1 MKNSDPFKAPR
12 LKLNWS
18 RTDIEQRFGFHGGR
32 FTTANSLFTFLL
44 ALLIAGSF
52 YAALI
57 FWLRGLPKAKS
68 FCDIFLERGVPTY
81 FIVVFFCWSLAILF
95 SKWMKLRGQRAALF
109 IKPVPVDPDFVL
121 NRDTAREV
129 LLALRSNVDDTGHY
143 VLLNRVDRAISNL
156 QNIGRI
162 GDVAEILRSQAEYD
176 ENQLASSYTLVNG
189 FLWATPVFGFVGTV
203 LGLSEAVRGFGGTL
217 QGAADL
223 SVLKGS
229 LQTVTGGLGVA
240 FETTLVALV
249 CALATQ
255 LLISAMQMRESRF
268 LDECNDYCHAHII
281 SKLKL
286 SE

>member
-1 MKNSDPFKAPR
+1 MKQNDPFTKPD

-18 RTDIEQRFGFHGGR
+18 KNDIEQRFGFKGGR
-32 FTTANSLFTFLL
+32 FTTANSLFTFFIALLL
-44 ALLIAGSF
+44 AGAF
-52 YAALI
+52 YATLI
-57 FWLRGLPKAKS
+57 FWLRGMPQAKA
-68 FCDIFLERGVPTY
+68 FCDVFLERGIPTY

-95 SKWMKLRGQRAALF
+95 TKSRKLRQQRMALA

-121 NRDTAREV
+121 NRITANEV
-129 LLALRSNVDDTGHY
+129 LLRLRSIVDDTGHY
-143 VLLNRVDRAISNL
+143 VLLNRVDRALSNL

-162 GDVAEILRSQAEYD
+162 GDVSEILRTQAEYD
-176 ENQLASSYTLVNG
+176 ENQLSSSYTLVSG

-217 QGAADL
+217 QGASDL

-229 LQTVTGGLGVA
+229 LQAVTGGLGVA

-249 CALATQ
+249 CALAIQ
-255 LLISAMQMRESRF
+255 LLLSAMQMRESRF
-268 LDECNDYCHAHII
+268 LDECNDYCHAYII

-286 SE
+286 TE

>member
-1 MKNSDPFKAPR
+1 MKNTDPFDKTD
-12 LKLNWS
+12 LKLNW
-18 RTDIEQRFGFHGGR
+18 TKNDIEQRFGFHGGR
-32 FTTANSLFTFLL
+32 FTTANSIFTFIMALLL
-44 ALLIAGSF
+44 AGAF
-52 YAALI
+52 YATLV
-57 FWLRGLPKAKS
+57 FWLRGIPQAKS
-68 FCDIFLERGVPTY
+68 FCDIFLERGIPTY
-81 FIVVFFCWSLAILF
+81 FIVVFFCWSLSILF
-95 SKWMKLRGQRAALF
+95 VKGSKLREQRRALT

-121 NRDTAREV
+121 NRETANEV
-129 LLALRSNVDDTGHY
+129 LLRLRSIVDNTGHY
-143 VLLNRVDRAISNL
+143 VLLNRVDRALSNL

-162 GDVAEILRSQAEYD
+162 GDVSEILRSQAEYD
-176 ENQLASSYTLVNG
+176 ENQLSSSFTLLNG
-189 FLWATPVFGFVGTV
+189 FLWSTPVFGFVGTV

-217 QGAADL
+217 QGASDL

-286 SE
+286 TA

>member
-1 MKNSDPFKAPR
+1 MKNTDPFDKAD
-12 LKLNWS
+12 LKLNW
-18 RTDIEQRFGFHGGR
+18 TKNDIEQRFGFHGGR
-32 FTTANSLFTFLL
+32 FTTANSLFTFIMALLL
-44 ALLIAGSF
+44 AGTF
-52 YAALI
+52 YASLI
-57 FWLRGLPKAKS
+57 FWLRGIPQAKA
-68 FCDIFLERGVPTY
+68 FCDIFLERGIPTY
-81 FIVVFFCWSLAILF
+81 FIVVFFCWSLSILF
-95 SKWMKLRGQRAALF
+95 VKGSKLRQQRRALT

-121 NRDTAREV
+121 NRETANEV
-129 LLALRSNVDDTGHY
+129 LLRLRSIVDNTGNY
-143 VLLNRVDRAISNL
+143 VLLNRVDRALSNL

-162 GDVAEILRSQAEYD
+162 GDVSEILRSQAEYD
-176 ENQLASSYTLVNG
+176 ENQLSSSFTLLNG
-189 FLWATPVFGFVGTV
+189 FLWSTPVFGFVGTV

-217 QGAADL
+217 QGASDL

-286 SE
+286 TA

>member
-1 MKNSDPFKAPR
+1 MKNTDPFDKTD
-12 LKLNWS
+12 LKLNW
-18 RTDIEQRFGFHGGR
+18 TKNDIEQRFGFHGGR
-32 FTTANSLFTFLL
+32 FTTANSIFTFIM
-44 ALLIAGSF
+44 ALLLAGSF
-52 YAALI
+52 YATLV
-57 FWLRGLPKAKS
+57 FWLRGIPQAKS
-68 FCDIFLERGVPTY
+68 FCDIFLERGIPTY
-81 FIVVFFCWSLAILF
+81 FIVIFFCWSLSILF
-95 SKWMKLRGQRAALF
+95 VKGSKLREQRRALT

-121 NRDTAREV
+121 NRETANEV
-129 LLALRSNVDDTGHY
+129 LLRLRSIVDNTGHY
-143 VLLNRVDRAISNL
+143 VLLNRVDRALSNL

-162 GDVAEILRSQAEYD
+162 GDVSEILRSQAEYD
-176 ENQLASSYTLVNG
+176 ENQLSSSFTLLNG
-189 FLWATPVFGFVGTV
+189 FLWSTPVFGFVGTV

-217 QGAADL
+217 QGASDL

-286 SE
+286 TA

>member
-1 MKNSDPFKAPR
+1 MKNTDPFDKTD
-12 LKLNWS
+12 LKLNW
-18 RTDIEQRFGFHGGR
+18 TKNDIEQRFGFHGGR
-32 FTTANSLFTFLL
+32 FTTANSIFTFIMALLL
-44 ALLIAGSF
+44 AGAF
-52 YAALI
+52 YATLV
-57 FWLRGLPKAKS
+57 FWLRGIPQAKS
-68 FCDIFLERGVPTY
+68 FCEIFLERGIPTY
-81 FIVVFFCWSLAILF
+81 FIVVFFCWSLSILF
-95 SKWMKLRGQRAALF
+95 VKGSKLREQRRALS

-121 NRDTAREV
+121 NRETANEV
-129 LLALRSNVDDTGHY
+129 LLRLRSIVDNTGHY
-143 VLLNRVDRAISNL
+143 VLLNRVDRALSNL

-162 GDVAEILRSQAEYD
+162 GDVSEILRSQAEYD
-176 ENQLASSYTLVNG
+176 ENQLSSSFTLLNG
-189 FLWATPVFGFVGTV
+189 FLWSTPVFGFVGTV

-217 QGAADL
+217 QGASDL

-255 LLISAMQMRESRF
+255 LLISAIQMRESRF

-286 SE
+286 TA

>member
-1 MKNSDPFKAPR
+1 MTQNDPFKKPD

-18 RTDIEQRFGFHGGR
+18 RNDIEQRFGFHGGR
-32 FTTANSLFTFLL
+32 FTTANSLFTFFL
-44 ALLIAGSF
+44 ALLLAGGF
-52 YAALI
+52 YATLI
-57 FWLRGLPKAKS
+57 FWLRGIPQAKA
-68 FCDIFLERGVPTY
+68 FCDVFLERGIPTY

-95 SKWMKLRGQRAALF
+95 VKSRKLRQQRLALT

-121 NRDTAREV
+121 NRTTANEV
-129 LLALRSNVDDTGHY
+129 LLRLRSIVDDTGNY
-143 VLLNRVDRAISNL
+143 VLLNRVDRALSNL

-162 GDVAEILRSQAEYD
+162 GDVSEILRTQAEYD
-176 ENQLASSYTLVNG
+176 ENQLSSSYTLVSG

-217 QGAADL
+217 QGATDL
-223 SVLKGS
+223 NVLKGS
-229 LQTVTGGLGVA
+229 LQVVTGGLGVA

-255 LLISAMQMRESRF
+255 LLLSAMQMRESRF
-268 LDECNDYCHAHII
+268 LDECNDYCHANII

-286 SE
+286 TE

>member
-1 MKNSDPFKAPR
+1 MKKSDPFIKPD

-18 RTDIEQRFGFHGGR
+18 KNDIEQRFGFSGGR
-32 FTTANSLFTFLL
+32 FTTANSVFTFFMALLL
-44 ALLIAGSF
+44 AGGF
-52 YAALI
+52 YAILI
-57 FWLRGLPKAKS
+57 FWLRGVAQAKA
-68 FCDIFLERGVPTY
+68 FCDMFLERGIPTY

-95 SKWMKLRGQRAALF
+95 TKSRKLRQQRMALA
-109 IKPVPVDPDFVL
+109 IKPVPIDPDFVL
-121 NRDTAREV
+121 NRTTANDV
-129 LLALRSNVDDTGHY
+129 LLRLRAIVDDTGNY
-143 VLLNRVDRAISNL
+143 VLLNRVDRALSNL

-162 GDVAEILRSQAEYD
+162 GDVSEILRTQAEYD
-176 ENQLASSYTLVNG
+176 ENQLSSSYTLVNG

-203 LGLSEAVRGFGGTL
+203 LGLSQAVRGFGGTL

-229 LQTVTGGLGVA
+229 LQAVTGGLGVA

-255 LLISAMQMRESRF
+255 LLLSAMQMRESKF

-286 SE
+286 TE

>member
-1 MKNSDPFKAPR
+1 MKNTDPFDKTD
-12 LKLNWS
+12 LKLNW
-18 RTDIEQRFGFHGGR
+18 TKNDIEQRFGFHGGR
-32 FTTANSLFTFLL
+32 FTTANSVFTFIMALLL
-44 ALLIAGSF
+44 AGAF
-52 YAALI
+52 YATLV
-57 FWLRGLPKAKS
+57 FWLRGIPQAKS
-68 FCDIFLERGVPTY
+68 FCDIFLERGIPTY
-81 FIVVFFCWSLAILF
+81 FIVIFFCWSLSILF
-95 SKWMKLRGQRAALF
+95 VKGSKLRQQRRALT

-121 NRDTAREV
+121 NRETANEV
-129 LLALRSNVDDTGHY
+129 LLRLRSIVDNTGHY
-143 VLLNRVDRAISNL
+143 VLLNRVDRALSNL

-162 GDVAEILRSQAEYD
+162 GDVSEILRSQAEYD
-176 ENQLASSYTLVNG
+176 ENQLSSSFTLLNG
-189 FLWATPVFGFVGTV
+189 FLWSTPVFGFVGTV

-217 QGAADL
+217 QGASDL

-229 LQTVTGGLGVA
+229 LTTVTGGLGVA

-286 SE
+286 TA

>member
-1 MKNSDPFKAPR
+1 MKKNDPFNKID

-18 RTDIEQRFGFHGGR
+18 KKDIEQRFGFHGGR
-32 FTTANSLFTFLL
+32 FTTANSLFTFIL
-44 ALLIAGSF
+44 ALLLAGAF
-52 YAALI
+52 YSALI
-57 FWLRGLPKAKS
+57 FGLRGVPDAKA

-95 SKWMKLRGQRAALF
+95 VKHSKLRAQREALM

-121 NRDTAREV
+121 NRETANEV
-129 LLALRSNVDDTGHY
+129 LMRLRSIADDTGHY
-143 VLLNRVDRAISNL
+143 VLLNRVDRALSNL

-162 GDVAEILRSQAEYD
+162 GDVSEILRSQAEYD
-176 ENQLASSYTLVNG
+176 ENQLSSSFTLLNG
-189 FLWATPVFGFVGTV
+189 FLWSTPVFGFVGTV
-203 LGLSEAVRGFGGTL
+203 LGLSQAVRGFGGTL

-229 LQTVTGGLGVA
+229 LQIVTGGLGVA

-268 LDECNDYCHAHII
+268 LDECNDYCHSYII

-286 SE
+286 TA

>member
-1 MKNSDPFKAPR
+1 MKNTDPFDKTD
-12 LKLNWS
+12 LNLNW
-18 RTDIEQRFGFHGGR
+18 TKNDIEQRFGFHGGR
-32 FTTANSLFTFLL
+32 FTTANSIFTFIMALLL
-44 ALLIAGSF
+44 AGAF
-52 YAALI
+52 YATLV
-57 FWLRGLPKAKS
+57 FWLRGIPQAKS
-68 FCDIFLERGVPTY
+68 FCEIFLERGIPTY
-81 FIVVFFCWSLAILF
+81 FIVVFFCWSLSILF
-95 SKWMKLRGQRAALF
+95 VKGSKLREQRRALS

-121 NRDTAREV
+121 NRETANEV
-129 LLALRSNVDDTGHY
+129 LLRLRSIVDNTGHY
-143 VLLNRVDRAISNL
+143 VLLNRVDRALSNL

-162 GDVAEILRSQAEYD
+162 GDVSEILRSQAEYD
-176 ENQLASSYTLVNG
+176 ENQLSSSFTLLNG
-189 FLWATPVFGFVGTV
+189 FLWSTPVFGFVGTV

-217 QGAADL
+217 QGASDL

-255 LLISAMQMRESRF
+255 LLISAIQMRESRF

-286 SE
+286 TA

>member
-1 MKNSDPFKAPR
+1 MA
-12 LKLNWS
+12 L
-18 RTDIEQRFGFHGGR
+18 
-32 FTTANSLFTFLL
+32 LL
-44 ALLIAGSF
+44 AGVF
-52 YAALI
+52 YATLV
-57 FWLRGLPKAKS
+57 FWLRGIPQAKS
-68 FCDIFLERGVPTY
+68 FCDIFLERGIPTY
-81 FIVVFFCWSLAILF
+81 FIVVFFCWSLSILF
-95 SKWMKLRGQRAALF
+95 VKGSKLREQRRALT

-121 NRDTAREV
+121 NRETANEV
-129 LLALRSNVDDTGHY
+129 LLRLRSIVDNTGHY
-143 VLLNRVDRAISNL
+143 VLLNRVDRALSNL

-162 GDVAEILRSQAEYD
+162 GDVSEILRSQAEYD
-176 ENQLASSYTLVNG
+176 ENQLSSSFTLLNG
-189 FLWATPVFGFVGTV
+189 FLWSTPVFGFVGTV

-217 QGAADL
+217 QGASDL

-286 SE
+286 TA

>member
-1 MKNSDPFKAPR
+1 MKNTDPFDKTD
-12 LKLNWS
+12 LKLNW
-18 RTDIEQRFGFHGGR
+18 TKNDIEQRFGFHGGR
-32 FTTANSLFTFLL
+32 FTTANSVFTFIMALLL
-44 ALLIAGSF
+44 AGAF
-52 YAALI
+52 YATLV
-57 FWLRGLPKAKS
+57 FWLRGIPQAKS
-68 FCDIFLERGVPTY
+68 FCDIFLERGIPTY
-81 FIVVFFCWSLAILF
+81 FIVIFFCWSLSILF
-95 SKWMKLRGQRAALF
+95 VKGFKLREQRRALT

-121 NRDTAREV
+121 NRETANEV
-129 LLALRSNVDDTGHY
+129 LLRLRSIVDNTGHY
-143 VLLNRVDRAISNL
+143 VLLNRVDRALSNL

-162 GDVAEILRSQAEYD
+162 GDVSEILRSQAEYD
-176 ENQLASSYTLVNG
+176 ENQLSSSFTLLNG
-189 FLWATPVFGFVGTV
+189 FLWSTPVFGFVGTV

-217 QGAADL
+217 QGATDL

-255 LLISAMQMRESRF
+255 LLISTMQMRESRF

-286 SE
+286 TA

>member
-1 MKNSDPFKAPR
+1 MKNTDPFDKAD
-12 LKLNWS
+12 LKLNW
-18 RTDIEQRFGFHGGR
+18 TKNDIEQRFGFHGGR
-32 FTTANSLFTFLL
+32 FTTANSVFTFIMALLL
-44 ALLIAGSF
+44 AGAF
-52 YAALI
+52 YATLV
-57 FWLRGLPKAKS
+57 FWLRGIPQAKS
-68 FCDIFLERGVPTY
+68 FCDIFLERGIPTY
-81 FIVVFFCWSLAILF
+81 FIVIFFCWSLSILF
-95 SKWMKLRGQRAALF
+95 VKGSKLREQRRALT

-121 NRDTAREV
+121 NRETANEV
-129 LLALRSNVDDTGHY
+129 LLRLRSIVDNTGHY
-143 VLLNRVDRAISNL
+143 VLLNRVDRALSNL

-162 GDVAEILRSQAEYD
+162 GDVSEILRSQAEYD
-176 ENQLASSYTLVNG
+176 ENQLSSSFTLLNG
-189 FLWATPVFGFVGTV
+189 FLWSTPVFGFVGTV

-217 QGAADL
+217 QGASDL

-286 SE
+286 TA

>member
-1 MKNSDPFKAPR
+1 MTQNDPFKKPD

-18 RTDIEQRFGFHGGR
+18 KNDIEQRFGFHGGR
-32 FTTANSLFTFLL
+32 FTTANSLFTFFI
-44 ALLIAGSF
+44 ALLLAGSF

-57 FWLRGLPKAKS
+57 FWLRGVPQAKA
-68 FCDIFLERGVPTY
+68 FCDIFLERGIPTY

-95 SKWMKLRGQRAALF
+95 VKSRKLRQQRLALA

-121 NRDTAREV
+121 NRTTANEV
-129 LLALRSNVDDTGHY
+129 LLRLRSIVDDTGNY
-143 VLLNRVDRAISNL
+143 VLLNRVDRALSNL

-162 GDVAEILRSQAEYD
+162 GDVSEILRTQAEYD
-176 ENQLASSYTLVNG
+176 ENQLSSSYTLVSG

-229 LQTVTGGLGVA
+229 LQAVTGGLGVA

-255 LLISAMQMRESRF
+255 LLLSAMQMRESRF

-286 SE
+286 TE